1 MKRTRLDDVRES
13 LRLQQVY
20 NVFLRYAWDLAF
32 QRWRLLGSLRHS
44 MQRWVWHLPED
55 TPELT
60 TPAKV
65 CLMLE
70 ELGPTYVKMGQIISS
85 QASAIPTEWEVEL
98 EKLQSDVPPFPG
110 EQVREIVEN
119 ELGAAPEQLFAT
131 FEIAP
136 LAAASTAQVH
146 RATLF
151 SGEQVVVKIQRPGIV
166 NQMKA
171 DLGIW
176 QRAMRVAARRSEEL
190 RAIDLEGMIEQFSV
204 SVLAEL
210 DLLSEAYNA
219 MRLSENMS
227 SLEGVHIARMYP
239 ELSTSRVLTMEFIE
253 GVKISDIQAIEAA
266 GLAREIVAHRAL
278 RAVIKQLLID
288 GFFHADPHPGNI
300 LVDLETGQIT
310 FLDTGM
316 VGQLELT
323 QRVNL
328 IQLLIALQLGDVV
341 GMGQILRHLSVP
353 IATPGSAHG
362 DGQGGSRSSGI
373 DEKGYARDFECVI
386 GRQLYMN
393 TSAGFGQ
400 TVSLGLDLLRSHG
413 LRLDPNLTMAIKALM
428 QAEAFI
434 TLLYPEGG
442 FVREGAQMVRE
453 MAVQEVTAD
462 KVVEVI
468 KDQAMATA
476 REAFKRLPSL
486 QEATIGWLDQYQKG
500 RFEVYVDTSALDK
513 SVDKLARF
521 GRQVVV
527 ALMLVGM
534 IIGSAIAT
542 SVIALIQPEGR
553 YWGFASRL
561 AYLGFVVP
569 MVVAILI
576 VLRLLWRWSRGDSAV
591 RD

>member
-1 MKRTRLDDVRES
+1 MRRTRLDEVRES

-20 NVFLRYAWDLAF
+20 NVFLRYGWDLAF
-32 QRWRLLGSLRHS
+32 QRWRLLGSMRHS

-70 ELGPTYVKMGQIISS
+70 ELGPTYVKMGQIVSS
-85 QASAIPTEWEVEL
+85 QASVIPAEWEVEL

-110 EQVREIVEN
+110 AQVREILQE

-131 FEIAP
+131 FEIEP

-151 SGEQVVVKIQRPGIV
+151 SGEQVVVKVQRPGIRT
-166 NQMKA
+166 QMKA
-171 DLGIW
+171 DLGIM
-176 QRAMRVAARRSEEL
+176 QRAAAVAARRSEQL
-190 RAIDLEGMIEQFSV
+190 RAIDLEGMIEQFSD

-210 DLLSEAYNA
+210 DLMGEAYNA
-219 MRLSENMS
+219 IRLSENMAG
-227 SLEGVHIARMYP
+227 LEGVHILTIYP
-239 ELSTSRVLTMEFIE
+239 ELSTSRVLTMEWIH
-253 GVKISDIQAIEAA
+253 GVKISDIGAIEAA
-266 GLAREIVAHRAL
+266 GLERETVARNAL

-288 GFFHADPHPGNI
+288 GFFHADPHPGNL
-300 LVDLETGQIT
+300 LVNLQTGQIT
-310 FLDTGM
+310 FLDCGM
-316 VGQLELT
+316 VGQLDLT

-328 IQLLIALQLGDVV
+328 IQLIFALQQGDVA
-341 GMGQILRHLSVP
+341 GMGQILRNLSVP
-353 IATPGSAHG
+353 FVNKV
-362 DGQGGSRSSGI
+362 
-373 DEKGYARDFECVI
+373 DEKAYQRDFQRVI
-386 GRQLYMN
+386 SRQLYVGR
-393 TSAGFGQ
+393 SAGFGQ
-400 TVSLGLDLLRSHG
+400 TVNLGLDLLRAHG
-413 LRLDPNLTMAIKALM
+413 LRLDPNLTMAVKALM
-428 QAEAFI
+428 QAEAFA

-442 FVREGAQMVRE
+442 IVQDGAEMVRE
-453 MAVQEVTAD
+453 MALQAVTAD
-462 KVVEVI
+462 RVVEVV
-468 KDQAMATA
+468 KDQVMMSA
-476 REAFKRLPSL
+476 REVLKRLPSL

-500 RFEVYVDTSALDK
+500 RFEVYVDTSGLAK
-513 SVDKLARF
+513 EVDKLARF
-521 GRQVVV
+521 GRQVII

-534 IIGSAIAT
+534 IVGSAIAT
-542 SVIALIQPEGR
+542 SVIALIQPDGR

-576 VLRLLWRWSRGDSAV
+576 VLRLLWRWIRGETAA